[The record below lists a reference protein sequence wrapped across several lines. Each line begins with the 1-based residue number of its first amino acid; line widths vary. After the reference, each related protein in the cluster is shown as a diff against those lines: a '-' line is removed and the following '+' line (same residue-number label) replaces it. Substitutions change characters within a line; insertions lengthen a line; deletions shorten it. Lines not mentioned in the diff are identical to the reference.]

1 MGLKKVIGILTG
13 TCFLAIAIG
22 YGVLFTGSPSKNIYE
37 LSHFGK
43 PTLCADG
50 MPWAS
55 KAEVNAIKDSF
66 AFLDSGSIN
75 TPSILTIPAGCFRM
89 DTELTLSNRDNI
101 IIRGAGMDKTFI
113 DFSQSSG
120 GEGIAI
126 NGGSNIVIEDLQVSE
141 AAKNGIKVTGVDGL
155 ILRDL
160 AAVWLEVPRVPNSD
174 GQLRGTYALYPVS
187 SKNVLVEGTWSYGS
201 ADAGVYVGQSQNVVV
216 RNNVAERNIAGIEI
230 ENTFN
235 VDVYDNLALGN
246 TGGVLVF
253 DLPGAATGNMNYSNQ
268 AAQQGF
274 GANSIQPLL
283 THHSLSTQ
291 YAALEHGF
299 SSLNDKPENLAN
311 PTTAN
316 LTRNVRVFN
325 NEIRDNNLGNYV
337 RDICKQSER
346 GCGFAGGVH
355 IVPPGTGLVILSS
368 RDTEVYN
375 NVIDNHDTLAAAL
388 TSYFIAEG
396 NINKYIPYT
405 EKTGQEGQAI
415 TFGWNPV
422 PTGIYIHDN
431 QITNTGHFPNGD
443 LIEEPGIILGYKLMR
458 FGFPHIL
465 YDGIG
470 EGLIRTK
477 EFQQTSNDLNNLF
490 TVLNLFNLD
499 KTKEHGVITL
509 SGLEQD
515 TLNRFIEKND
525 VTSLSNSLNQSLGSY
540 NYLFHWDEQ
549 NNLCVKN
556 NGEGVT
562 HGSLFDATNPEID
575 GDNPDLILD
584 RSGLELFQC
593 DGIRQTGG
601 YATIGGTKYGHFEH
615 GDDLIKYSSKH

>member
-1 MGLKKVIGILTG
+1 MRLKYVLGMLTG
-13 TCFLAIAIG
+13 VCLTTVAVGYAI
-22 YGVLFTGSPSKNIYE
+22 LFAGSPSKNVYE
-37 LSHFGK
+37 LSHFGS
-43 PTLCADG
+43 PALCGEG
-50 MPWAS
+50 MQWAS
-55 KAEVNAIKDSF
+55 RSEVNAIKDSF
-66 AFLDSGSIN
+66 AFLDSGSITN
-75 TPSILTIPAGCFRM
+75 PSILTIPAGCFRM

-101 IIRGAGMDKTFI
+101 IIRGAGIDKTFI
-113 DFSQSSG
+113 DFSQSAG

-126 NGGSNIVIEDLQVSE
+126 NGGTNITIQDLQVSE
-141 AAKNGIKVTGVDGL
+141 AAKNGIKVTGVNGL

-160 AAVWLEVPRVPNSD
+160 AAVWLEVPRVPNSN

-235 VDVYDNLALGN
+235 VDVYDNLAVGN

-253 DLPGAATGNMNYSNQ
+253 DLPGAATGSLNYSQQ
-268 AAQQGF
+268 AAQKEFESAPFQ
-274 GANSIQPLL
+274 NL
-283 THHSLSTQ
+283 
-291 YAALEHGF
+291 LEH
-299 SSLNDKPENLAN
+299 SSMTQFRESLEQGLQLLNGKPERLAN

-337 RDICKQSER
+337 RDICKDSDR

-368 RDTEVYN
+368 RDTEIYN
-375 NVIDNHDTLAAAL
+375 NTIDNHDTLAAAL

-405 EKTGQEGQAI
+405 DKTGQEGQAI

-431 QITNTGHFPNGD
+431 QISNTGHFPNGD

-470 EGLIRTK
+470 EGLIRTSV
-477 EFQQTSNDLNNLF
+477 FQQTSTDLNKML
-490 TVLNLFNLD
+490 TVLNLANLNKTD
-499 KTKEHGVITL
+499 KHGVIHLTSL
-509 SGLEQD
+509 DQSTFNHLVDQ
-515 TLNRFIEKND
+515 ND
-525 VTSLSNSLNQSLGSY
+525 FTSLSHNLSRSLSSY
-540 NYLFHWDEQ
+540 DYLSKWDEK

-556 NGEGVT
+556 NGKGVS
-562 HGSLFDATNPEID
+562 HGALFDASNPDID
-575 GDNPDLILD
+575 GDKPDLILD
-584 RSGLELFQC
+584 RNGSELFQC
-593 DGIRQTGG
+593 EGTKQQGG
-601 YATIGGTKYGHFEH
+601 YATIGDKKYGHIEH
-615 GDDLIKYSSKH
+615 GDDLIEYVSNH